1 MSSPNEIIVAP
12 ATLSGGAIAI
22 IRLSGEGSVELCS
35 QVFRSAKGSLNTAA
49 THTLHYGEIVDD
61 DKVVDDVLIS
71 VFRNPHSYTG
81 EESVEI
87 SCHGSHY
94 IMQEII
100 ALLLKKGARPAE
112 AGEFTTRAYL
122 AGRMDLSQA
131 EAVADMIAS
140 TSKAQHIM
148 ASTQMRGG
156 YSSRLAELREQL
168 VTLAAL
174 LELEL
179 DFSEEEV
186 EFADRTQLKQLAKSL
201 ISETETLS
209 RSFAVGN
216 AIKQGVHVAIVGE
229 PNVGKSTL
237 LNCLLEEERAM
248 VSDIAGTT
256 RDLIEEEIILD
267 GITFRFID
275 TAGVHATSD
284 KLELMGIERTHS
296 AIERAQIVIHLTDA
310 CTGDN
315 PLFINDL
322 RDDQT
327 VIEVANKIDTIQSL
341 ERKEGVIYIS
351 AKQNEGIEELKAALR
366 AQVDTSKLYAGAPIV
381 SSIRH
386 YNLLRQ
392 ALQALQATQNG
403 LETDL
408 ETDLLCQEVREV
420 LHHIGAITGAITT
433 NEILGEIFSKFC
445 IGK

>member
-201 ISETETLS
+201 ISETETIS